1 MPLHGQKQQ
10 KGLFIGLMSGTS
22 IDAVDA
28 VLVRLSGN
36 IEIIE
41 SHTLPISKHLKS
53 TILSLCST
61 GENEIERSGK
71 LDREL
76 GLLFSQCAIEL
87 CKKANIRPEEIEAIG
102 SHGQTIRHTPNGK
115 YPFTLQISDPNTIA
129 EETGITTIADFRR
142 RDIAAGGQGAP
153 LVPAFHEAIFRSKES
168 SRVIVNI
175 GGMANITLLPK
186 SDSMPVIGFDTGP
199 GNVLLD
205 YWIHKK
211 KTLAFD
217 HNGQWASSGEVH
229 APLLEHLLSE
239 HYLQLPPPKSTGREL
254 FNAGWLN
261 QHLSSFSDISDTDI
275 QSTISELTAQTIAN
289 DIKLCDSKLA
299 SSTIDEVFICGG
311 GAKNSYLKERIQ
323 SLLPEKTVTTTTNL
337 GLDPDLVE
345 ATAFA
350 WLAYRTINQLNGSLA
365 PVTGAKGDRILGG
378 IYLAD

>member
-1 MPLHGQKQQ
+1 MPRQE

-28 VLVRLSGN
+28 VLVRFSDQ
-36 IEIIE
+36 IKVIE
-41 SHTLPISKHLKS
+41 SHSLSISTPLKN
-53 TILSLCST
+53 TILSLCSA
-61 GENEIERSGK
+61 GENEIERSGQ

-76 GLLFSQCAIEL
+76 GLLFAQCATEL
-87 CKKANIRPEEIEAIG
+87 CVKANISAERVEAIG
-102 SHGQTIRHTPNGK
+102 SHGQTVRHTPEGK

-153 LVPAFHEAIFRSKES
+153 LVPAFHEALFKNTKSN
-168 SRVIVNI
+168 RVIVNI
-175 GGMANITLLPK
+175 GGMANITLLSK
-186 SDSMPVIGFDTGP
+186 TESIPVIGFDTGP

-211 KTLAFD
+211 KALAFD
-217 HNGQWASSGEVH
+217 DSGQWASSGKIH
-229 APLLEHLLSE
+229 ASLLEQLLSE

-254 FNAGWLN
+254 FNADWLN
-261 QHLSSFSDISDTDI
+261 HHLSSFSGISDADI
-275 QSTISELTAQTIAN
+275 QCTIAELTAQSIAN
-289 DIKLCDSKLA
+289 SISHCDSEL
-299 SSTIDEVFICGG
+299 STSAVDEVFICGG
-311 GAKNSYLKERIQ
+311 GAKNNHLKKRIQ
-323 SLLPEKTVTTTTNL
+323 ALLPEKTVTTTAKL

-365 PVTGAKGDRILGG
+365 SVTGAKGDRVLGG
-378 IYLAD
+378 IYLTG